1 MINSVYK
8 KLLDYINS
16 ERESF
21 NMLVDADNILGLNVD
36 SEDIISYLEF
46 ASDNNS
52 LNGPIL
58 GNVIITEGDALSVL
72 KIINDL
78 KTLHGKYVLYIND
91 SNIGTITYL
100 VSRANLCYK
109 DLGLDIIIEIDY
121 SENYNKYLDTL
132 VTVVGSEEFVLESEI
147 DFTNANKIIV

>member
-72 KIINDL
+72 KN
-78 KTLHGKYVLYIND
+78 N
-91 SNIGTITYL
+91 
-100 VSRANLCYK
+100 
-109 DLGLDIIIEIDY
+109 
-121 SENYNKYLDTL
+121 
-132 VTVVGSEEFVLESEI
+132 
-147 DFTNANKIIV
+147 